1 MYFAPPTPFRR
12 RMWCTTGSILA
23 ALLFQGCQ
31 SYKPA
36 PLDIAGFG
44 TSFDSR
50 LINPE
55 PVTDFARRLHDAGEN
70 VPTHFDPADGIT
82 YAEGEVLALFYN
94 PDLRIARLEAGV
106 SLATRD
112 NAGLWDDPVFGFDGA
127 EIISPSSPFEY
138 GLMFNLT
145 IPISGRLEVEK
156 ERANAAYE
164 TQLRVVADA
173 EWRTRA
179 KLRKQWAIWTAAVEQ
194 FNLLTKTIEQL
205 QEINSIADDLE
216 TAGELNRIERRLL
229 RIELANRTVQATEMR
244 LQVLKSEV
252 ALLEVLGLSLEASEL
267 LIPAFPE
274 TNPPVITDATDR
286 LIKANTEL
294 AVHFAEYK
302 TAEETLRLE
311 IREQFPDISV
321 GTGYGTEFNDKRV
334 MFGVSIPIP
343 ILNANRAAIAEAS
356 ARREV
361 ARAAAETTFVRLQRN
376 LSGAYAELDVK
387 REQRDQYVNQ
397 VVPLLTAQ
405 TEDIKK
411 IAELGELDMFVLLE
425 TVTRT
430 LDAKQRLIELR
441 SSELDAAI
449 TVRQILGPNS
459 DENPSPKTLGTDVND
474 PSMPST
480 GVIVAGGTK

>member
-1 MYFAPPTPFRR
+1 MHFAPPPPFRR
-12 RMWCTTGSILA
+12 RMWCTTGPILA
-23 ALLFQGCQ
+23 VLLLPGCQ

-55 PVTDFARRLHDAGEN
+55 PVSDFARRLHDAGEN

-106 SLATRD
+106 SLATRE

-127 EIISPSSPFEY
+127 EIISPSTPFEY

-164 TQLRVVADA
+164 AQLRIVVDA

-179 KLRKQWAIWTAAVEQ
+179 KLRRQWSIWTAAVEQ
-194 FNLLTKTIEQL
+194 SNLLAKTIEQL
-205 QEINSIADDLE
+205 QEIDRIADTLE
-216 TAGELNRIERRLL
+216 AAGELNRIERRLL
-229 RIELANRTVQATEMR
+229 RIELADRTVQATEMSLR
-244 LQVLKSEV
+244 VLEAEV
-252 ALLEVLGLSLEASEL
+252 ALLEVLGLSLEATEL

-274 TNPPVITDATDR
+274 TDAPEITDVTDR

-294 AVHFAEYK
+294 AVHFAEYR

-321 GTGYGTEFNDKRV
+321 GSGYGTQFNDKRV

-361 ARAAAETTFVRLQRN
+361 ARAAAETTFARLQRN
-376 LSGAYAELDVK
+376 LAGAYAALDVK
-387 REQRDQYVNQ
+387 RDQRDQYENH
-397 VVPLLTAQ
+397 VVPLLAAQ
-405 TEDIKK
+405 TNDIKK

-430 LDAKQRLIELR
+430 LDAKQNLIELR
-441 SSELDAAI
+441 ASELDAAI
-449 TVRQILGPNS
+449 TVRQILGPKS
-459 DENPSPKTLGTDVND
+459 DEDPSPETVGTDVNV
-474 PSMPST
+474 PST
-480 GVIVAGGTK
+480 PSTEAFVAGGMK